1 MHEVVRH
8 LVCCSVTLDAATR
21 RCGEEELVG
30 EALGY
35 WATRCSS
42 DIQQANGL
50 YLVEAAVAR
59 VCYSESGAESAGS
72 SSTHQVRTLT
82 NSRIPAAASSRP

>member
-1 MHEVVRH
+1 M
-8 LVCCSVTLDAATR
+8 R
-21 RCGEEELVG
+21 RWL
-30 EALGY
+30 LGY
-35 WATRCSS
+35 EVFVLGT
-42 DIQQANGL
+42 QQANGL
-50 YLVEAAVAR
+50 QLVLAAVAR